1 MKKELDRNP
10 NLAELQE
17 EVLSFWEQNDTYQK
31 SVAENAKNEK
41 VFYDGPPFPTGM
53 PHHGTVLVS
62 FIKDMVARYQTMQGY
77 SVARQWGWDCHGLP
91 IEVQAEEKLGL
102 KDKTEIE
109 TKVGVAK
116 FNETC
121 YNIVSSN
128 NDAWKKY
135 VREMARWCDYDNAYK
150 TMNVNY
156 MESVI
161 WAFKELYNKGLIY
174 KDYRVTPYC
183 ARCQTTLSISETRTD
198 DATRPRQDRWVI
210 AKFKTLEVLNGKP
223 VYFLAWTTT
232 PWTLPSNMCLAV
244 NEKLDY
250 VYTEVN
256 GQVYVTGASSLNKYK
271 NIFGEKPV
279 VLKTVKG
286 SDLVGKTYIPLFDY
300 FKNKA
305 SEGAFKVVVAD
316 YVDDSEGVSIVH
328 TAPAFGEDDYWT
340 CKKNGVPLVC
350 PVDDKGKFTSE
361 VSDYAG
367 RLVFDTNSDVI
378 RDLKERGLYVADG
391 TLVHN
396 YAHCWRCNE
405 PLIQKATEAW
415 YFNIDKIKDELIK
428 QNEKV
433 NWVPDYIKTGRFAN
447 WLNNARDWNISRNRY
462 WSTPIPVWECDHC
475 KKQKVLGSIAEIEKF
490 GNCKIDNLHKQ
501 YLDKVTAKC
510 ECGGTYHRIS
520 EVLDCWFESGSTPFA
535 RLHYPFE
542 NKEWFDKHSPSDFE
556 VEYTGQIRCWFYYL
570 HVLSVALFN
579 KPAYKNCI
587 VHGTVLAKDG
597 KKLSKHSKNY
607 TDPMTLMQTYGTD
620 AFRLYMYN
628 SNAMLVNDMQFD
640 DNGPKDYLQQVILP
654 LWNCAYFYQ
663 SYAKI
668 DNFVGDPNLEP
679 KPTNKLDKWVLSKLY
694 ATEKQIK
701 ASMDAYQVDEY
712 VKPVVSLVD
721 ELSNWYIRRSRRRF
735 WGSGM
740 TADKKSAYETLY
752 YVLVNTAKIMAPI
765 TPIIAEKL
773 YKSLTSGE
781 SVHLTSW
788 PNINKKYNDPELLK
802 EVELVQNVIHLARN
816 IRNKNNI
823 KNRQPLST
831 LKLAFAN
838 PDDYKIIDD
847 YKTIIAEELNVKNV
861 EVVENVSDIAI
872 VGYKINF
879 ATVGKT
885 LGSKIPMVTKAL
897 RENKVKLANNKYQ
910 IMCDEPLTLNR
921 EDILVNYTPK
931 DNLPV
936 FSDGES
942 VVALDLTI
950 TDDLREEGVAR
961 EVVRNIQDARKQL
974 DLEIMDRID
983 ISLTGNVPTRYVEYI
998 CRETLANLVDKLD
1011 KPSLTLETEGVT
1023 IKLKKA

>member
-1 MKKELDRNP
+1 MKKELDRAP
-10 NLAELQE
+10 NLPELQT
-17 EVLSFWEQNDTYQK
+17 EVLNFWKQDKTFEKAVKQ
-31 SVAENAKNEK
+31 NAKNEF
-41 VFYDGPPFPTGM
+41 VFYDGPPFPTGK
-53 PHHGTVLVS
+53 PHAGTIMSS
-62 FIKDMVARYQTMQGY
+62 FMKDMIARYFTMQGY
-77 SVARQWGWDCHGLP
+77 SVPRQWGWDCHGLP
-91 IEVQAEEKLGL
+91 IEVQAEGLLGL

-109 TKVGVAK
+109 SKVGVAA
-116 FNETC
+116 FNDKCRE
-121 YNIVSSN
+121 IVSN
-128 NDAWKKY
+128 NNEAWAEY
-135 VREMARWCDYDNAYK
+135 VENMARWVDYDHSYK
-150 TMNVNY
+150 TMDTPF
-156 MESVI
+156 MESVV

-183 ARCQTTLSISETRTD
+183 AHCQTTLSVSETRTD

-244 NEKLDY
+244 NENLDY
-250 VYTEVN
+250 VYAEVN
-256 GQVYVTGASSLNKYK
+256 NQVYITGASSLEKYK

-286 SDLVGKTYIPLFDY
+286 KELVGKTYVPLFDY
-300 FKNKA
+300 FKSKA
-305 SEGAFKVVVAD
+305 SVGAFKVVVAD

-350 PVDDKGKFTSE
+350 PVDDKGEFTSE
-361 VSDYAG
+361 VKDYAG

-415 YFNIDKIKDELIK
+415 YFNIDKIKNELIK

-433 NWVPDYIKTGRFAN
+433 NWVPDYIKTGRFGN

-475 KKQKVLGSIAEIEKF
+475 KDRKVLGSIAEIEKF
-490 GNCKIDNLHKQ
+490 GNCKVDNLHKQ

-510 ECGGTYHRIS
+510 SCGGTYKRVS
-520 EVLDCWFESGSTPFA
+520 EVLDCWFESGSVPFA

-542 NKEWFDKHSPSDFE
+542 NKEWFNKNTTSDFV

-579 KPAYKNCI
+579 KPAYKNVI
-587 VHGTVLAKDG
+587 VHGTILDENG

-607 TDPMTLMQTYGTD
+607 TDPMHLMKTMGTD
-620 AFRLYMYN
+620 AFRLYMFD
-628 SNAMLVNDMQFD
+628 SNAMLVNDMVF
-640 DNGPKDYLQQVILP
+640 KDSGIKEYLQQVILP

-663 SYAKI
+663 SYAEI
-668 DNFVGDPNLEP
+668 DGFVGNPENEP

-701 ASMDAYQVDEY
+701 ASMDAFRVDEY
-712 VKPVVSLVD
+712 VKPILSLVD

-735 WGSGM
+735 WGNGM

-752 YVLVNTAKIMAPI
+752 YVLVNTFKIIAPV
-765 TPIIAEKL
+765 TPIVAEKL
-773 YKSLTSGE
+773 YKSLTDGE
-781 SVHLTSW
+781 SVHLTAW
-788 PNINKKYNDPELLK
+788 PNINKKYNNPALLK
-802 EVELVQNVIHLARN
+802 EVDLVQNVIHLARN

-838 PDDYKIIDD
+838 EDDYKIIDD

-861 EVVENVSDIAI
+861 EVVENVNDIAL

-897 RENKVKLANNKYQ
+897 REGKIKLVNGKYE
-910 IMCDEPLTLNR
+910 IYGDEHLTLNK

-942 VVALDLTI
+942 VVALDLTL
-950 TDDLREEGVAR
+950 TDELREEGVAR
-961 EVVRNIQDARKQL
+961 EIVRNIQDARKQL

-983 ISLTGNVPTRYVEYI
+983 VCLTGAVPVRFVEYI
-998 CRETLANLVDKLD
+998 CRETLANKVEKLE

-1023 IKLKKA
+1023 IKIKKA